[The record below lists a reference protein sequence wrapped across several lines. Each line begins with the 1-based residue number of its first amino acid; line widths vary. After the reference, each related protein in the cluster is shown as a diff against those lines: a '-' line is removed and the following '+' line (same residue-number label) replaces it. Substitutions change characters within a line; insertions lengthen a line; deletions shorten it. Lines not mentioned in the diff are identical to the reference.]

1 MERLR
6 QHGLRL
12 PSVAMEAGWFANAH
26 ARIDSRGE
34 LPLPVRMELRRLL
47 TDGDG
52 GAAWAALEAACA
64 RHVRHHWD
72 VRFGHQSEPWDLLDD
87 AVRAKVSGA
96 SWRFGACHTMLLD
109 AEVGPDFRA
118 TSAGFAAYRAAW
130 VTAMHPAPVDG
141 GSELEIEVDDWD
153 ACFWASLAAC
163 GGAVWEE
170 KSASVDSQRRAFWEW
185 YLKEAAHIDWHP

>member
-1 MERLR
+1 MDADWIADAR
-6 QHGLRL
+6 
-12 PSVAMEAGWFANAH
+12 

-34 LPLPVRMELRRLL
+34 LPRSTRIELRRLL
-47 TDGDG
+47 TDADG
-52 GAAWAALEAACA
+52 EAAWASIEATCA

-72 VRFGHQSEPWDLLDD
+72 LRFGQQSEPWDLLDD
-87 AVRAKVSGA
+87 AVEAKLSGA
-96 SWRFGACHTMLLD
+96 DWRFGGCHTMLLD
-109 AEVGPDFRA
+109 ALAGPDLRP
-118 TSAGFAAYRAAW
+118 TYAGFAAYMAAW

-170 KSASVDSQRRAFWEW
+170 PPVSDDSQRRAFWEW
-185 YLKEAAHIDWHP
+185 YLAEAAHTGREA